1 MSGEGPILL
10 CFDGSEVSARAI
22 ARAGELLGG
31 GRALVCHAWVGLSR
45 VMLHGGGN
53 FMPATFAPAIEE
65 LDRAD
70 GEAAERLA
78 TEGARLALAA
88 GFEAEPLP
96 AKEENNTWRTLLGE
110 AERHD
115 ARLVAV
121 GAHGLSGARRL
132 LLGSVSSAVVAH
144 SRIPVLVVPTGAPSA
159 AGDGPVLL
167 CYDGSDSAK
176 RAIGE
181 AGDLVRRRRAVV
193 LNVWESWAHEVPGLA
208 RASRAVRSM
217 ALDLDEIAETQS
229 ERVSEEGRAIA
240 QIAGFGA
247 SSVSRSTEAPVWR
260 ALLDIADEENASMT
274 VVGSRGLTGISA
286 ALGSVSYGV
295 VHHSATPVLVVP
307 AATEADA
314 GNHGSERAR
323 SPDAEP

>member
-1 MSGEGPILL
+1 MSGDGPILL

-53 FMPATFAPAIEE
+53 FMPATFAPAVEE

-159 AGDGPVLL
+159 AGDGPMLL

-181 AGDLVRRRRAVV
+181 AGDLVRRRPGGGSQRLGVV
-193 LNVWESWAHEVPGLA
+193 GARGPGA
-208 RASRAVRSM
+208 GAGQPRG
-217 ALDLDEIAETQS
+217 AEHGPRPRRDRRNAS
-229 ERVSEEGRAIA
+229 ERVSEEGRATA
-240 QIAGFGA
+240 QTAGFDA
-247 SSVSRSTEAPVWR
+247 RSVSRSTEAPVWR

-307 AATEADA
+307 AA
-314 GNHGSERAR
+314 SEG
-323 SPDAEP
+323 

>member
-1 MSGEGPILL
+1 MAVATSCPRRSLPPSRSSIGPT
-10 CFDGSEVSARAI
+10 AR
-22 ARAGELLGG
+22 R
-31 GRALVCHAWVGLSR
+31 RSDWR
-45 VMLHGGGN
+45 
-53 FMPATFAPAIEE
+53 
-65 LDRAD
+65 R
-70 GEAAERLA
+70 
-78 TEGARLALAA
+78 EGARLALAA

-96 AKEENNTWRTLLGE
+96 AKEEHNTWRTLLGE

-115 ARLVAV
+115 ARLVVV

-193 LNVWESWAHEVPGLA
+193 LNVWESWADEAPGLA
-208 RASRAVRSM
+208 RASRAVRTM

-229 ERVSEEGRAIA
+229 ERVSEEGRATA
-240 QIAGFGA
+240 QTLD
-247 SSVSRSTEAPVWR
+247 SRPGRFRGPRKPQSGEPFWTPQTRR
-260 ALLDIADEENASMT
+260 AQ
-274 VVGSRGLTGISA
+274 R
-286 ALGSVSYGV
+286 
-295 VHHSATPVLVVP
+295 
-307 AATEADA
+307 
-314 GNHGSERAR
+314 
-323 SPDAEP
+323 